1 MLLRRFFD
9 FEQIGGTWNGD
20 GLSEVLDKRLKLNDF
35 QEVSYT
41 SSNASWVLLR
51 RTRRNSATENDLL
64 KDVRHEW
71 EAPKGKSKKKKR
83 KREIMKVKQN
93 LQDVMLLNHHLL
105 RDFK

>member
-71 EAPKGKSKKKKR
+71 EAPKGKSKKKKKK
-83 KREIMKVKQN
+83 KRDNEGETKSSR
-93 LQDVMLLNHHLL
+93 
-105 RDFK
+105 RDAPKPPSTPRF